1 MADPIALVLDTFAML
16 AYLQGESNGVRV
28 HEILQSVQSGHQNIY
43 MSLINVG
50 EVLYITERKQ
60 GIRKAQEVLSSI
72 RQLPIKLL
80 PADEQAIFAAAHI
93 KANYTISYADA
104 FAIVAAQ
111 TVGGTLIT
119 GDPEFGAVEELVNIE
134 WLQKS
139 ADKS

>member
-1 MADPIALVLDTFAML
+1 MAEPIAFVLDTFAML

-28 HEILQSVQSGHQNIY
+28 RGIFQSGRQNVY

-60 GIRKAQEVLSSI
+60 GIRKAQEVLASI
-72 RQLPIKLL
+72 RQLPINLL
-80 PADEQAIFAAAHI
+80 PVDEQTIFAAAHI
-93 KANYTISYADA
+93 KANYTVSYADT

-119 GDPEFGAVEELVNIE
+119 GDPEFGAVEDIVNIE
-134 WLQKS
+134 WLQKF
-139 ADKS
+139 ADKP

>member
-1 MADPIALVLDTFAML
+1 MAEPIAFVLDTFAML
-16 AYLQGESNGVRV
+16 AYLQGESNGVFVRG
-28 HEILQSVQSGHQNIY
+28 IFQSGSQNIY

-60 GIRKAQEVLSSI
+60 GIRKAQEVLASI
-72 RQLPIKLL
+72 RQLPIELL
-80 PADEQAIFAAAHI
+80 PVNEQTIFAAAHI
-93 KANYTISYADA
+93 KANYTVSHADS

-119 GDPEFGAVEELVNIE
+119 GDSEFGAVEELVSIK

-139 ADKS
+139 ADKP

>member
-1 MADPIALVLDTFAML
+1 MAEPIAFVLDTFAML

-28 HEILQSVQSGHQNIY
+28 RGTFQSGRQNVY

-60 GIRKAQEVLSSI
+60 GIRKAQEVLASI
-72 RQLPIKLL
+72 RQLPINLL
-80 PADEQAIFAAAHI
+80 PVDEQTIFAAAHI
-93 KANYTISYADA
+93 KANYTVSYADS

-119 GDPEFGAVEELVNIE
+119 GDPEFGAVEELVSIE

-139 ADKS
+139 ADKP

>member
-1 MADPIALVLDTFAML
+1 MANAIAFVLDTFAML
-16 AYLQGESNGVRV
+16 AYLQGENKGTRVR
-28 HEILQSVQSGHQNIY
+28 EIFQSGRQNVY

-60 GIRKAQEVLSSI
+60 GIRKAQEVLASI
-72 RQLPIKLL
+72 RQLPIELL
-80 PADEQAIFAAAHI
+80 HVDEQTIFAAAHI
-93 KANYTISYADA
+93 KANYTVSYADS

-119 GDPEFGAVEELVNIE
+119 GDTEFRTVEDIVNIE

-139 ADKS
+139 ADMP

>member
-1 MADPIALVLDTFAML
+1 MAEPITFVLDTFAML

-28 HEILQSVQSGHQNIY
+28 RGIFQSGRQNVY

-60 GIRKAQEVLSSI
+60 GIRKAQEVLASI
-72 RQLPIKLL
+72 RQLPINLL
-80 PADEQAIFAAAHI
+80 PVDEQTIFAAAHI
-93 KANYTISYADA
+93 KANYTVSYADT

-119 GDPEFGAVEELVNIE
+119 GDPEFGAVEDIVNIE

-139 ADKS
+139 ADKP

>member
-1 MADPIALVLDTFAML
+1 MAEPIAFVLDTFAML

-28 HEILQSVQSGHQNIY
+28 RGTFQSGRQNVY

-60 GIRKAQEVLSSI
+60 GIRKAQEVLASI
-72 RQLPIKLL
+72 RQLPINLL
-80 PADEQAIFAAAHI
+80 PVDEQTIFAAAHI
-93 KANYTISYADA
+93 KANYTVSYADT

-119 GDPEFGAVEELVNIE
+119 GDPEFGAVEDIVNIE

-139 ADKS
+139 ADKP

>member
-1 MADPIALVLDTFAML
+1 ML
-16 AYLQGESNGVRV
+16 AYLQGESNGLRV
-28 HEILQSVQSGHQNIY
+28 LGIFQSGSQNIY

-60 GIRKAQEVLSSI
+60 GIRKAQEVLASI
-72 RQLPIKLL
+72 RQLPIELL
-80 PADEQAIFAAAHI
+80 PVDEQTIFAAAHI
-93 KANYTISYADA
+93 KANYTVSYADS

-111 TVGGTLIT
+111 TVGGTLMT

-139 ADKS
+139 PDKP

>member
-1 MADPIALVLDTFAML
+1 ML
-16 AYLQGESNGVRV
+16 AYLQGESNGLRV
-28 HEILQSVQSGHQNIY
+28 LGIFQSGSQNIY

-60 GIRKAQEVLSSI
+60 GIRKAQEVLASI
-72 RQLPIKLL
+72 RQLPIELL
-80 PADEQAIFAAAHI
+80 PVDEQTIFAAAHI
-93 KANYTISYADA
+93 KANYTVSYADS

-111 TVGGTLIT
+111 TVGGTLMT

-139 ADKS
+139 ADKP

>member
-1 MADPIALVLDTFAML
+1 MAEPIAFVLDTFAML

-28 HEILQSVQSGHQNIY
+28 RGIFQSGRQNVY

-60 GIRKAQEVLSSI
+60 GIRKAQEVLASI
-72 RQLPIKLL
+72 RQLPINLL
-80 PADEQAIFAAAHI
+80 PVDEQTIFAAAHI
-93 KANYTISYADA
+93 KANYTVSYADT

-119 GDPEFGAVEELVNIE
+119 GDPEFGAVEDIVNIE

-139 ADKS
+139 ADKP

>member
-1 MADPIALVLDTFAML
+1 MAEPIAFVLDTFAML

-28 HEILQSVQSGHQNIY
+28 RAIFQSGRQNVY

-60 GIRKAQEVLSSI
+60 GIRKAQEVLASI
-72 RQLPIKLL
+72 RQLPINLL
-80 PADEQAIFAAAHI
+80 PVDEQTIFAAAHI
-93 KANYTISYADA
+93 KANYTVSYADT

-119 GDPEFGAVEELVNIE
+119 GDPEFGAVEDIVNIE

-139 ADKS
+139 ADKP

>member
-1 MADPIALVLDTFAML
+1 MAEPIAFVLDTFAML

-28 HEILQSVQSGHQNIY
+28 RGIFQSGRQNVY

-60 GIRKAQEVLSSI
+60 GIRKAQEVLASI
-72 RQLPIKLL
+72 RQLPINLL
-80 PADEQAIFAAAHI
+80 PVDEQTIFAAAHI
-93 KANYTISYADA
+93 KANYTVSYADS

-119 GDPEFGAVEELVNIE
+119 GDPEFGAVEDIMNIE

-139 ADKS
+139 ADKP

>member
-1 MADPIALVLDTFAML
+1 MAEPIAFVLDTFAML

-28 HEILQSVQSGHQNIY
+28 RGTFQSGRQNVY

-60 GIRKAQEVLSSI
+60 GIRKAQEVLASI
-72 RQLPIKLL
+72 RQLPINLL
-80 PADEQAIFAAAHI
+80 PVDEQTIFAAAHI
-93 KANYTISYADA
+93 KANYTVSYADT
-104 FAIVAAQ
+104 FAIAAAQ

-119 GDPEFGAVEELVNIE
+119 GDPEFGAVEDIVNIE

-139 ADKS
+139 ADKP